1 MELQAASNGI
11 CTFPVRLQGDD
22 QSLRAALGRAGDEIV
37 LVAAEQSVRARRES
51 PSAPIARLSVLVAED
66 PFPGLTMDGRQMIW
80 VKDYSENAGLLE
92 QLEEAGALRRTGSTI
107 PQGLVRL
114 PLAVVVLNE
123 REMAQRC
130 ALEGCDEVESVETT
144 ERYKRCSSCSR
155 RYYCST
161 EHQHAHWPRHKQDC
175 KDLAAGRFT
184 QVEMRRRAQDELPP
198 REHE

>member
-1 MELQAASNGI
+1 MDARAATNGI
-11 CTFPVRLQGDD
+11 YTFPVRLQGDD
-22 QSLRAALGRAGDEIV
+22 KSLRAALGRAGDEIV
-37 LVAAEQSVRARRES
+37 LVAAEDGARAKRDS
-51 PSAPIARLSVLVAED
+51 PSAPLARLSVLVAED

-80 VKDYSENAGLLE
+80 VKDYSENSGLLE
-92 QLEEAGALRRTGSTI
+92 QLEEVRVLRRTGSTI

-130 ALEGCDEVESVETT
+130 ALEGCGKVESVETV

-161 EHQHAHWPRHKQDC
+161 EHQHAHWPQHKQDC

-184 QVEMRRRAQDELPP
+184 QVEMRRRAQEELPA